1 MHQVV
6 IQSGGL
12 VEQERGAKK
21 EELLAAIR
29 CGADA
34 IFRSKG
40 GAVVEEDIDTI
51 LEKAERY
58 GDFTCHHC
66 HVICCCHRCRYG
78 SG

>member
-58 GDFTCHHC
+58 GDSTLWSTLWSRHC
-66 HVICCCHRCRYG
+66 CGHRCR
-78 SG
+78 